1 MQRLKLLCS
10 GRVQGVG
17 FRYFVCTTGQA
28 LCVTGFVINLDNGD
42 VLIEVQG
49 TPDQLEAF
57 VFRVQAGNRYSR
69 IDRLVQYPIPVVDHE
84 AGFEILYD

>member
-17 FRYFVCTTGQA
+17 FRYFVLLTGQA
-28 LCVTGFVINLDNGD
+28 LGVTGYVQNLDNGD

-49 TPDQLEAF
+49 QPDQLTAF
-57 VFRVQAGNRYSR
+57 IARVQAGNHYSR
-69 IDRLVQYPIPVVDHE
+69 IERLVQYPIPVTPKE
-84 AGFEILYD
+84 AGFEIVYD